1 MSAAPRPTRGA
12 TTFAP
17 AQTPVYTRT
26 MPVSFAT
33 VARLMLVLALAFNG
47 WALPAHAHASM
58 SAVAESGDQAA
69 GDSDCHEHAKGSTLP
84 TIDAGTD
91 CCAAGSC
98 QGCSCMMAC
107 ATALPV
113 AGSSGTQWAASAAP
127 RAGPA
132 GAPGACP
139 TGNPLRPPIA

>member
-17 AQTPVYTRT
+17 AQTPVYTQV

-47 WALPAHAHASM
+47 WAAPAHAQASTLAATE
-58 SAVAESGDQAA
+58 SSDQVAG
-69 GDSDCHEHAKGSTLP
+69 GSDCHEHAKGLTGNG
-84 TIDAGTD
+84 IAAGMD
-91 CCAAGSC
+91 CCASGVC
-98 QGCSCMMAC
+98 QGCSCVMAC
-107 ATALPV
+107 VTALPV
-113 AGSSGTQWAASAAP
+113 AGSSGKQWAASAAP

-132 GAPGACP
+132 AAPGTRP
-139 TGNPLRPPIA
+139 SGNPLRPPIA